1 LVNANVL
8 TPKFEG
14 TMSTADLN
22 LNKDVVAVPETLP
35 DSPLERLR
43 QRIGKNKWLMGSL
56 VAIPIVG
63 IGSYAA
69 YYQFVTVPKQQAQ
82 RKIQTA
88 AVTRSN
94 LDIIV
99 SANGTV
105 QPESSVNV
113 SPKTSGVLKQL
124 LVKEG
129 DFVKPGQI
137 VAYMDNSNLQGQL
150 LQSRGNLAAAGANLN
165 KVVAGNRSQD
175 IAGAQ
180 SQVDGANANLQKLIA
195 GNRSQD
201 IAQAQSQV
209 DEANAS
215 LQKLIAGNRSQDIAG
230 AVANLNK
237 VQATYKQAVG
247 DLRRNQQLRSQGA
260 ISQQALSLARSTSD
274 GAQAQVEQAQQ
285 ALNLL
290 KAGSRPEDIAQ
301 ARSVLKQRQEAL
313 DLLKAGSRPE
323 DIAQARS
330 VLKEK
335 KAALNLLKAGSRPED
350 IAQARAQVVAAQG
363 AVAIAQRNIDDTVI
377 RAPFAGII
385 ARKYADPGAFV
396 TPTTAGSA
404 VTSAT
409 SSSIL
414 ALASTNE
421 IVAQVAEASIAQIRV
436 GQVAMIKVDA
446 YAGKTFEGKVT
457 QVATQSLVQQNVT
470 SFEVKVAVAD
480 SERLLHQGMNV
491 TIDFKAGEL
500 NQVLIVPTA
509 SIVQQA
515 KAQGVFVAKT
525 GGDPLFVPIVVGTT
539 VNDKTEVKSGLTGNE
554 RVLLSFPAGTRKVTS
569 ITGGGGR

>member
-1 LVNANVL
+1 LASTNVL
-8 TPKFEG
+8 TPKFEV
-14 TMSTADLN
+14 TMLSISLN
-22 LNKDVVAVPETLP
+22 LKKGIDSLSETIHQP
-35 DSPLERLR
+35 K
-43 QRIGKNKWLMGSL
+43 IKKWLIGLL
-56 VAIPIVG
+56 VAIPLLG
-63 IGSYAA
+63 IGSYVA
-69 YYQFVTVPKQQAQ
+69 YNQLVTAPQQRAQ

-88 AVTRSN
+88 AVTRGN
-94 LDIIV
+94 LTILV

-113 SPKTSGVLKQL
+113 SPKNSGVLKRL

-150 LQSRGNLAAAGANLN
+150 LQSQGNVAAAQANLN
-165 KVVAGNRSQD
+165 KVVAGNRSQE
-175 IAGAQ
+175 ISGATA
-180 SQVDGANANLQKLIA
+180 QVAESTANLNK
-195 GNRSQD
+195 
-201 IAQAQSQV
+201 V
-209 DEANAS
+209 M
-215 LQKLIAGNRSQDIAG
+215 AGNRSQDIAG
-230 AVANLNK
+230 ATANLNK
-237 VQATYKQAVG
+237 VQATYRQAAE
-247 DLRRNQQLRSQGA
+247 DLRRTQKLRSQGA
-260 ISQQALSLARSTSD
+260 ISQQALSLARSTRD

-285 ALNLL
+285 SLNLL
-290 KAGSRPEDIAQ
+290 NAGSRPEDIAQ
-301 ARSVLKQRQEAL
+301 ARSVVSQKQE
-313 DLLKAGSRPE
+313 
-323 DIAQARS
+323 
-330 VLKEK
+330 
-335 KAALNLLKAGSRPED
+335 ALNLLKAGSRPED

-363 AVAIAQRNIDDTVI
+363 AVAIAQRLIDDTVI

-436 GQVAMIKVDA
+436 GQVATIKVDA
-446 YAGKTFEGKVT
+446 YSGKTFAGKVT

-480 SERLLHQGMNV
+480 PQKLLSQGMNV

-500 NQVLIVPTA
+500 NQVLVVPTA
-509 SIVQQA
+509 AIVQQA
-515 KAQGVFVAKT
+515 KAQGVFVSKP
-525 GGDPLFVPIVVGTT
+525 GGDPVFMPIVVGTT

-554 RVLLSFPAGTRKVTS
+554 RVLLSFPAGTRKAS
-569 ITGGGGR
+569 SGFN

>member
-1 LVNANVL
+1 
-8 TPKFEG
+8 
-14 TMSTADLN
+14 MSSISLN
-22 LNKDVVAVPETLP
+22 FKKGVDSLSETL
-35 DSPLERLR
+35 R
-43 QRIGKNKWLMGSL
+43 QPKINKWLMWSL
-56 VAIPIVG
+56 VAISLTGMGGYV
-63 IGSYAA
+63 A
-69 YYQFVTVPKQQAQ
+69 YNQLVTAPQQRAQ

-88 AVTRSN
+88 AVTRGN
-94 LDIIV
+94 LTILV

-113 SPKTSGVLKQL
+113 SPKTSGVLKRL

-137 VAYMDNSNLQGQL
+137 VAYMDNSNIQGQL
-150 LQSRGNLAAAGANLN
+150 LQSRGNLAAAQANLN
-165 KVVAGNRSQD
+165 KF
-175 IAGAQ
+175 
-180 SQVDGANANLQKLIA
+180 IA

-201 IAQAQSQV
+201 IAQAQAQV

-230 AVANLNK
+230 ATASLNK
-237 VQATYKQAVG
+237 VRATYRQAAE
-247 DLRRNQQLRSQGA
+247 DLRRNQQLQAQGA
-260 ISQQALSLARSTSD
+260 ISQQALSTARSTSD
-274 GAQAQVEQAQQ
+274 SAQAQVEQAQQ
-285 ALNLL
+285 SLNLL
-290 KAGSRPEDIAQ
+290 KVGSRPEDIAQ
-301 ARSVLKQRQEAL
+301 ARSVLTQRQ
-313 DLLKAGSRPE
+313 
-323 DIAQARS
+323 Q
-330 VLKEK
+330 
-335 KAALNLLKAGSRPED
+335 ALNLLKAGSRPED
-350 IAQARAQVVAAQG
+350 IAQARAQVMAAQG
-363 AVAIAQRNIDDTVI
+363 AVAIAQRNIDDTTI

-414 ALASTNE
+414 ALASANE

-436 GQVAMIKVDA
+436 GQVATIKVDA
-446 YAGKTFEGKVT
+446 YSGKTFAGKVT

-480 SERLLHQGMNV
+480 PQKLLSQGMNV

-509 SIVQQA
+509 AIVQE
-515 KAQGVFVAKT
+515 KTAQGVYVAKP
-525 GGDPLFVPIVVGTT
+525 GGDPVFTPIVVGTT

-554 RVLLSFPAGTRKVTS
+554 RVLLSFPAGTRKVTP
-569 ITGGGGR
+569 ITGGAGGR

>member
-1 LVNANVL
+1 MLRI
-8 TPKFEG
+8 
-14 TMSTADLN
+14 SLN
-22 LNKDVVAVPETLP
+22 LKKGIDALSETIHQP
-35 DSPLERLR
+35 K
-43 QRIGKNKWLMGSL
+43 IKKWWVGLL
-56 VAIPIVG
+56 VAIPLLG
-63 IGSYAA
+63 IGSYVG
-69 YYQFVTVPKQQAQ
+69 YNQLVTVPKQRAQ
-82 RKIQTA
+82 NKIQTA
-88 AVTRSN
+88 AVTRGN
-94 LDIIV
+94 LTVLV

-113 SPKTSGVLKQL
+113 SPKTSGVLKRL

-150 LQSRGNLAAAGANLN
+150 LQSGGNLAAAQANLN
-165 KVVAGNRSQD
+165 KV
-175 IAGAQ
+175 
-180 SQVDGANANLQKLIA
+180 IA

-201 IAQAQSQV
+201 IAQAQAQV

-215 LQKLIAGNRSQDIAG
+215 LNKAIAGNRSQDIAG

-237 VQATYKQAVG
+237 VRATYKQAAE
-247 DLRRNQQLRSQGA
+247 DLRRNQKLQASGA

-274 GAQAQVEQAQQ
+274 GAIAQVEQAQQ
-285 ALNLL
+285 SLNLL

-301 ARSVLKQRQEAL
+301 AKSVVNQRQ
-313 DLLKAGSRPE
+313 
-323 DIAQARS
+323 Q
-330 VLKEK
+330 
-335 KAALNLLKAGSRPED
+335 ALNLLKAGSRPED
-350 IAQARAQVVAAQG
+350 IAQARAQVMTAQG

-436 GQVAMIKVDA
+436 GQVAIIKVDA
-446 YAGKTFEGKVT
+446 YAGKTFAGKVT

-480 SERLLHQGMNV
+480 PQKLLSQGMNV
-491 TIDFKAGEL
+491 SIDFKAGEL
-500 NQVLIVPTA
+500 NQVLVVPTA
-509 SIVQQA
+509 AIVQQ
-515 KAQGVFVAKT
+515 KTAQGVFVAKK
-525 GGDPLFVPIVVGTT
+525 GGDPVFVPIVVGTT

-554 RVLLSFPAGTRKVTS
+554 RVLLSFPAGTRKAS
-569 ITGGGGR
+569 SGFN

>member
-1 LVNANVL
+1 LLSISLNFKKGIDAL
-8 TPKFEG
+8 SETIHQPKI
-14 TMSTADLN
+14 
-22 LNKDVVAVPETLP
+22 K
-35 DSPLERLR
+35 
-43 QRIGKNKWLMGSL
+43 KWLIWSL
-56 VAIPIVG
+56 VAISLTG
-63 IGSYAA
+63 IGSYIA
-69 YYQFVTVPKQQAQ
+69 YNQLVTAPQQRAQ

-88 AVTRSN
+88 AVTRGN
-94 LDIIV
+94 LSIVV

-105 QPESSVNV
+105 QPESLVNV
-113 SPKTSGVLKQL
+113 SPKTSGVLKRL

-150 LQSRGNLAAAGANLN
+150 LQARGNVAAAQANLN
-165 KVVAGNRSQD
+165 KV
-175 IAGAQ
+175 
-180 SQVDGANANLQKLIA
+180 IA

-230 AVANLNK
+230 A
-237 VQATYKQAVG
+237 QASLSKAQVTHRQAQE
-247 DLRRNQQLRSQGA
+247 DLYRTQKLQAQGA
-260 ISQQALSLARSTSD
+260 ISQQALSTARSTHD
-274 GAQAQVEQAQQ
+274 TAQAQVDQAQQ

-301 ARSVLKQRQEAL
+301 AKSILNQRQ
-313 DLLKAGSRPE
+313 
-323 DIAQARS
+323 Q
-330 VLKEK
+330 
-335 KAALNLLKAGSRPED
+335 ALNLLKAGSRPED
-350 IAQARAQVVAAQG
+350 IAQARAQVMAAQG

-396 TPTTAGSA
+396 APTTAGSA
-404 VTSAT
+404 VSSAT

-421 IVAQVAEASIAQIRV
+421 IVAQVAEASISQIRV
-436 GQVAMIKVDA
+436 GQIAIIKVDA
-446 YAGKTFEGKVT
+446 YSGKTFEGKVT

-470 SFEVKVAVAD
+470 SFEVKVAVTD
-480 SERLLHQGMNV
+480 SQRLLHQGMNV

-500 NQVLIVPTA
+500 NQVLVVPTA
-509 SIVQQA
+509 SIVQQRA
-515 KAQGVFVAKT
+515 VQGVFVAKK
-525 GGDPLFVPIVVGTT
+525 GADPVFVPIVVGTT

-554 RVLLSFPAGTRKVTS
+554 RVLLSFPAGTRKAS
-569 ITGGGGR
+569 SGFN

>member
-1 LVNANVL
+1 VL
-8 TPKFEG
+8 
-14 TMSTADLN
+14 SISLN
-22 LNKDVVAVPETLP
+22 FKKGIDSLSETLRHP
-35 DSPLERLR
+35 KIDKRLM
-43 QRIGKNKWLMGSL
+43 WSL
-56 VAIPIVG
+56 VAIALTGV
-63 IGSYAA
+63 GSYAA
-69 YYQFVTVPKQQAQ
+69 YNQLVTVPKQQAQ
-82 RKIQTA
+82 SKIQTA
-88 AVTRSN
+88 AVTRGN
-94 LDIIV
+94 LTILV

-113 SPKTSGVLKQL
+113 SPKNSGVLKRL

-150 LQSRGNLAAAGANLN
+150 LQARGNVAAAQANLN
-165 KVVAGNRSQD
+165 KVIAGNRSQD
-175 IAGAQ
+175 IAGARA
-180 SQVDGANANLQKLIA
+180 QVDGANANLQKLIA

-201 IAQAQSQV
+201 IAGATAQV
-209 DEANAS
+209 AEANAS

-230 AVANLNK
+230 ATANLNK
-237 VQATYKQAVG
+237 LQATNRQAAG

-260 ISQQALSLARSTSD
+260 ISQQALSLARSTSE
-274 GAQAQVEQAQQ
+274 GAIAQVEQAQQ
-285 ALNLL
+285 ALNLLRAGSRPEDIAQARSVLNQRQQALSLL

-301 ARSVLKQRQEAL
+301 ARSVLNQRQQE
-313 DLLKAGSRPE
+313 
-323 DIAQARS
+323 
-330 VLKEK
+330 
-335 KAALNLLKAGSRPED
+335 LNLLKAGSRPED

-436 GQVAMIKVDA
+436 GQVAVIKVDA
-446 YAGKTFEGKVT
+446 YSGKTFEGKVT

-480 SERLLHQGMNV
+480 PEKLLSQGMNV
-491 TIDFKAGEL
+491 TIDFRAGEL
-500 NQVLIVPTA
+500 NQVLVVPTA
-509 SIVQQA
+509 AIVQE
-515 KAQGVFVAKT
+515 KTAQGVYVAKP
-525 GGDPLFVPIVVGTT
+525 GGDPVFTPIVVGTT

-554 RVLLSFPAGTRKVTS
+554 RVLLSFPPGTRKVTS
-569 ITGGGGR
+569 ITGGGGGR

>member
-1 LVNANVL
+1 
-8 TPKFEG
+8 
-14 TMSTADLN
+14 MSSISLN
-22 LNKDVVAVPETLP
+22 FKKSVDVAKQKLQ
-35 DSPLERLR
+35 DRL
-43 QRIGKNKWLMGSL
+43 KTNKWLLWLL
-56 VAIPIVG
+56 VAIPIAG
-63 IGSYAA
+63 GLSYVA
-69 YYQFVTVPKQQAQ
+69 YNQLVTAPQQRAQ

-88 AVTRSN
+88 AVTRGN
-94 LDIIV
+94 LAILV

-113 SPKTSGVLKQL
+113 SPKTSGILKEL

-150 LQSRGNLAAAGANLN
+150 LQSTGNLAAAQANLD
-165 KVVAGNRSQD
+165 KVIV
-175 IAGAQ
+175 
-180 SQVDGANANLQKLIA
+180 

-201 IAQAQSQV
+201 IAQSQAQV
-209 DEANAS
+209 DEANAG
-215 LQKLIAGNRSQDIAG
+215 LQKQIVGNRLQDIAQ
-230 AVANLNK
+230 AQANLNK
-237 VQATYKQAVG
+237 VQATYRQAAE
-247 DLRRNQQLRSQGA
+247 DLRRNQALQAQGA
-260 ISQQALSLARSTSD
+260 ISQQALSLARSASD
-274 GAQAQVEQAQQ
+274 SAQAQVEQSQQ

-290 KAGSRPEDIAQ
+290 NAGSRPEDIAQ
-301 ARSVLKQRQEAL
+301 AKSVLTQRQQAL
-313 DLLKAGSRPE
+313 DLLNAGSRPE
-323 DIAQARS
+323 DIAQA
-330 VLKEK
+330 
-335 KAALNLLKAGSRPED
+335 
-350 IAQARAQVVAAQG
+350 QAQVMAAQG
-363 AVAIAQRNIDDTVI
+363 TVAIAQRNIDDTVI
-377 RAPFAGII
+377 RAPFAGIV

-480 SERLLHQGMNV
+480 SKKLLHQGMNV
-491 TIDFKAGEL
+491 AIDFQAGEL

-509 SIVQQA
+509 SIVQQNA
-515 KAQGVFVAKT
+515 VQGVFVAKT
-525 GGDPLFVPIVVGTT
+525 GSDSVFTPIVVGTT
-539 VNDKTEVKSGLTGNE
+539 INDKTEVKSGLTGNE
-554 RVLLSFPAGTRKVTS
+554 QVLLSFPPGTRKAS
-569 ITGGGGR
+569 SGFN

>member
-1 LVNANVL
+1 MSSISLNFKKGVDSL
-8 TPKFEG
+8 SETIHQPKI
-14 TMSTADLN
+14 
-22 LNKDVVAVPETLP
+22 K
-35 DSPLERLR
+35 
-43 QRIGKNKWLMGSL
+43 KWLIWSL
-56 VAIPIVG
+56 VAISLTGV
-63 IGSYAA
+63 GSYIA
-69 YYQFVTVPKQQAQ
+69 YNQLVTAPQQRAQ

-88 AVTRSN
+88 AVTRGN
-94 LDIIV
+94 LSIVV

-113 SPKTSGVLKQL
+113 SPKTSGVLKRL

-129 DFVKPGQI
+129 DFVKSGQI

-150 LQSRGNLAAAGANLN
+150 LQSRGNVAAAQANLN
-165 KVVAGNRSQD
+165 KV
-175 IAGAQ
+175 
-180 SQVDGANANLQKLIA
+180 IA

-230 AVANLNK
+230 AQANLNK
-237 VQATYKQAVG
+237 VQATYRQAAE
-247 DLRRNQQLRSQGA
+247 DLRRNQKLQASGA

-274 GAQAQVEQAQQ
+274 SAQAQVEQAQQ

-301 ARSVLKQRQEAL
+301 AKSILNQRQ
-313 DLLKAGSRPE
+313 
-323 DIAQARS
+323 Q
-330 VLKEK
+330 
-335 KAALNLLKAGSRPED
+335 ALNLLKAGSRPED
-350 IAQARAQVVAAQG
+350 ISEARAKVMAAQG

-421 IVAQVAEASIAQIRV
+421 IVAQVAEASISQIRV
-436 GQVAMIKVDA
+436 GQVAVIKVDA
-446 YAGKTFEGKVT
+446 YSGKTFEGKVT

-480 SERLLHQGMNV
+480 SQRLLHQGMNV

-500 NQVLIVPTA
+500 NQVLVVPTA
-509 SIVQQA
+509 SIVQQRA
-515 KAQGVFVAKT
+515 VQGVFVAKKS
-525 GGDPLFVPIVVGTT
+525 GDPVFMPIVVGTT

-554 RVLLSFPAGTRKVTS
+554 RVLLSFPAGTRKAS
-569 ITGGGGR
+569 SGFN

>member
-1 LVNANVL
+1 MLSI
-8 TPKFEG
+8 G
-14 TMSTADLN
+14 LN
-22 LNKDVVAVPETLP
+22 FKKGV
-35 DSPLERLR
+35 DSAKQKLQDRL
-43 QRIGKNKWLMGSL
+43 KTNKWLMGLL
-56 VAIPIVG
+56 VAIPLAG
-63 IGSYAA
+63 GLSYLA
-69 YYQFVTVPKQQAQ
+69 YNQLVTAPQQRAQ

-88 AVTRSN
+88 AVTRGN
-94 LDIIV
+94 LAIVV

-113 SPKTSGVLKQL
+113 SPKTSGVLKRL

-129 DFVKPGQI
+129 DFVKPGQV

-150 LQSRGNLAAAGANLN
+150 LQSRGNLAAAQANLN

-175 IAGAQ
+175 IAQ
-180 SQVDGANANLQKLIA
+180 
-195 GNRSQD
+195 
-201 IAQAQSQV
+201 AQAQV

-230 AVANLNK
+230 ATANLNK
-237 VQATYKQAVG
+237 VQATYRQAAE
-247 DLRRNQQLRSQGA
+247 DLRRNQELRAQGA
-260 ISQQALSLARSTSD
+260 ISQQALSLARSTHDS
-274 GAQAQVEQAQQ
+274 AQAQVEQSQQ

-301 ARSVLKQRQEAL
+301 AKSILNQRQ
-313 DLLKAGSRPE
+313 
-323 DIAQARS
+323 Q
-330 VLKEK
+330 
-335 KAALNLLKAGSRPED
+335 ALNLLKAGSRPED
-350 IAQARAQVVAAQG
+350 IAQARAQVMAAQG

-385 ARKYADPGAFV
+385 ARKYADLGAFV

-421 IVAQVAEASIAQIRV
+421 IVAQVAEASISQIRV
-436 GQVAMIKVDA
+436 GQVAIIKVDA
-446 YAGKTFEGKVT
+446 YSGKTFAGKVT

-480 SERLLHQGMNV
+480 PQKLLSQGMNV

-500 NQVLIVPTA
+500 NQVLVVPTA
-509 SIVQQA
+509 SIVQQ
-515 KAQGVFVAKT
+515 KAVQGVFVAKK
-525 GGDPLFVPIVVGTT
+525 GGDPVFVPIVVGTT

-554 RVLLSFPAGTRKVTS
+554 RVLLSFPAGTRKAS
-569 ITGGGGR
+569 KITGGD

>member
-1 LVNANVL
+1 
-8 TPKFEG
+8 
-14 TMSTADLN
+14 MSSISLN
-22 LNKDVVAVPETLP
+22 FKKGIDSLSETL
-35 DSPLERLR
+35 R
-43 QRIGKNKWLMGSL
+43 QPKINKWLMGL
-56 VAIPIVG
+56 LIAIPLT
-63 IGSYAA
+63 GSLGYIA
-69 YYQFVTVPKQQAQ
+69 YNQLVTAPQQRAQ

-88 AVTRSN
+88 AVTRGN
-94 LDIIV
+94 LAIVV

-150 LQSRGNLAAAGANLN
+150 LQSKGNLAAAQANLN
-165 KVVAGNRSQD
+165 KV
-175 IAGAQ
+175 
-180 SQVDGANANLQKLIA
+180 IA

-237 VQATYKQAVG
+237 VQATYRQAAE
-247 DLRRNQQLRSQGA
+247 DLRRNQQLQAQGA
-260 ISQQALSLARSTSD
+260 ISQQALSLARSTHDS
-274 GAQAQVEQAQQ
+274 AQAQVEQSQQ

-301 ARSVLKQRQEAL
+301 AKSILKQRQ
-313 DLLKAGSRPE
+313 
-323 DIAQARS
+323 Q
-330 VLKEK
+330 
-335 KAALNLLKAGSRPED
+335 ALNLLKAGSRPED
-350 IAQARAQVVAAQG
+350 IAQARAQVMAAQG
-363 AVAIAQRNIDDTVI
+363 AVAIAQRNIDDTTI

-421 IVAQVAEASIAQIRV
+421 IVAQVAEASIAQIKV

-446 YAGKTFEGKVT
+446 YSGKTFAGKVT

-480 SERLLHQGMNV
+480 PQKLLHQGMNV

-509 SIVQQA
+509 AIVQE
-515 KAQGVFVAKT
+515 KTAQGVYAAKT
-525 GGDPLFVPIVVGTT
+525 GGDPVFMPIVVGTT
-539 VNDKTEVKSGLTGNE
+539 VNDRTEVKSGLTGNE
-554 RVLLSFPAGTRKVTS
+554 RVLLSFPAGTRK
-569 ITGGGGR
+569 ITAITPGGRAQ

>member
-1 LVNANVL
+1 
-8 TPKFEG
+8 
-14 TMSTADLN
+14 MSTTDLN
-22 LNKDVVAVPETLP
+22 LNKSVAAVPETLL

-43 QRIGKNKWLMGSL
+43 QRISKHKWLMGLL

-63 IGSYAA
+63 GLGYIA
-69 YYQFVTVPKQQAQ
+69 YNQLVTAPQQRAQ

-88 AVTRSN
+88 AVTRGN
-94 LDIIV
+94 LTVLV

-150 LQSRGNLAAAGANLN
+150 LQAQGNVAAAQANLN
-165 KVVAGNRSQD
+165 KVIAGNRSQD
-175 IAGAQ
+175 IAGAK
-180 SQVDGANANLQKLIA
+180 A
-195 GNRSQD
+195 
-201 IAQAQSQV
+201 QV
-209 DEANAS
+209 DEAKAS

-230 AVANLNK
+230 AVANLSK
-237 VQATYKQAVG
+237 VQVTHRQAQE
-247 DLRRNQQLRSQGA
+247 DLYRTQKLQAQGA
-260 ISQQALSLARSTSD
+260 VSQQALSTARSTHDS
-274 GAQAQVEQAQQ
+274 AQAQVDQAQQ

-290 KAGSRPEDIAQ
+290 KVGSRPEDIAQ
-301 ARSVLKQRQEAL
+301 VRSVLRQKQ
-313 DLLKAGSRPE
+313 
-323 DIAQARS
+323 
-330 VLKEK
+330 
-335 KAALNLLKAGSRPED
+335 AALNLLNAGSRPED

-436 GQVAMIKVDA
+436 GQVATIKVDA
-446 YAGKTFEGKVT
+446 YSGKTFEGKVT

-480 SERLLHQGMNV
+480 SQRLLHQGMNV
-491 TIDFKAGEL
+491 TITSGRLRQRFQGWRAESGANCADGCDRSTGKCSRCICGETRWRSGIY
-500 NQVLIVPTA
+500 VDR
-509 SIVQQA
+509 
-515 KAQGVFVAKT
+515 
-525 GGDPLFVPIVVGTT
+525 GGD
-539 VNDKTEVKSGLTGNE
+539 DC
-554 RVLLSFPAGTRKVTS
+554 
-569 ITGGGGR
+569 

>member
-1 LVNANVL
+1 ML
-8 TPKFEG
+8 
-14 TMSTADLN
+14 SISLN
-22 LNKDVVAVPETLP
+22 FKKGIDSLSETLRHP
-35 DSPLERLR
+35 KIDKRL
-43 QRIGKNKWLMGSL
+43 IWAL
-56 VAIPIVG
+56 VAIALTG
-63 IGSYAA
+63 ISSYAA
-69 YYQFVTVPKQQAQ
+69 YYQLVTVPKQQAQ

-88 AVTRSN
+88 AVTRDN
-94 LDIIV
+94 LTIVV

-150 LQSRGNLAAAGANLN
+150 LQSKGNLAAAQANLN
-165 KVVAGNRSQD
+165 KVIAGNRTQDIAGAKAQVAESTANLNKVMAGNRSQD
-175 IAGAQ
+175 IAGARA
-180 SQVDGANANLQKLIA
+180 QVAESTANLNK
-195 GNRSQD
+195 
-201 IAQAQSQV
+201 V
-209 DEANAS
+209 M
-215 LQKLIAGNRSQDIAG
+215 AGNRSQDIAG
-230 AVANLNK
+230 ATASLN
-237 VQATYKQAVG
+237 QAQVTHRQAQE
-247 DLRRNQQLRSQGA
+247 DLYRTQKLQTQGA
-260 ISQQALSLARSTSD
+260 ISQQALSTARSTHD
-274 GAQAQVEQAQQ
+274 GAQAQVDRAQQ

-313 DLLKAGSRPE
+313 NLLKAGSRPE
-323 DIAQARS
+323 DIAQAKS
-330 VLKEK
+330 VLRQKQE
-335 KAALNLLKAGSRPED
+335 ALNLLKAGSRPED

-363 AVAIAQRNIDDTVI
+363 TVAIAQRNIDDTVI

-421 IVAQVAEASIAQIRV
+421 IVAQVAEASISQIRV
-436 GQVAMIKVDA
+436 GQVATIKVDA

-480 SERLLHQGMNV
+480 SQRLLHQGMNV

-515 KAQGVFVAKT
+515 NAQGVFVSKP
-525 GGDPLFVPIVVGTT
+525 GGDPVFMPIVVGTT
-539 VNDKTEVKSGLTGNE
+539 VNDRTEVKSGLTGNE

-569 ITGGGGR
+569 ITGGGGGRGR

>member
-1 LVNANVL
+1 
-8 TPKFEG
+8 
-14 TMSTADLN
+14 MSSISLN
-22 LNKDVVAVPETLP
+22 FKKGVDSLAETL
-35 DSPLERLR
+35 R
-43 QRIGKNKWLMGSL
+43 QPKINKWLMWSL
-56 VAIPIVG
+56 VAISLIG
-63 IGSYAA
+63 IGSYVA
-69 YYQFVTVPKQQAQ
+69 YNQLVIAPQQRAQ

-88 AVTRSN
+88 AVTRGN
-94 LDIIV
+94 LSIVV

-105 QPESSVNV
+105 QPESLVNV
-113 SPKTSGVLKQL
+113 SPKTSGVLKRL

-137 VAYMDNSNLQGQL
+137 VAYMDNSNIQGQL
-150 LQSRGNLAAAGANLN
+150 LQSRGNLAAAQANLN
-165 KVVAGNRSQD
+165 KV
-175 IAGAQ
+175 
-180 SQVDGANANLQKLIA
+180 IA

-209 DEANAS
+209 DETNAS

-230 AVANLNK
+230 AQANLNK
-237 VQATYKQAVG
+237 VQATYRQAAE
-247 DLRRNQQLRSQGA
+247 DLQRNQKLQAAGA

-274 GAQAQVEQAQQ
+274 SAQAQVEQAQQ

-301 ARSVLKQRQEAL
+301 AKSILNQRQ
-313 DLLKAGSRPE
+313 
-323 DIAQARS
+323 Q
-330 VLKEK
+330 
-335 KAALNLLKAGSRPED
+335 ALNLLKAGSRPED
-350 IAQARAQVVAAQG
+350 ISEARAQVMAAQG

-421 IVAQVAEASIAQIRV
+421 IVAQVAEASISQIRV
-436 GQVAMIKVDA
+436 GQVAVIKVDA
-446 YAGKTFEGKVT
+446 YSGKTFEGKVT

-480 SERLLHQGMNV
+480 SQRLLHQGMNV

-500 NQVLIVPTA
+500 NQVLVVPTA
-509 SIVQQA
+509 SIVQQRA
-515 KAQGVFVAKT
+515 VQGVFVAKT
-525 GGDPLFVPIVVGTT
+525 GGDPVFMPIVVGTT

-554 RVLLSFPAGTRKVTS
+554 RVLLSFPAGTRKAS
-569 ITGGGGR
+569 GFN

>member
-1 LVNANVL
+1 MLSI
-8 TPKFEG
+8 T
-14 TMSTADLN
+14 LN
-22 LNKDVVAVPETLP
+22 LKKGV
-35 DSPLERLR
+35 DSLVENLRHPKIDKRLM
-43 QRIGKNKWLMGSL
+43 WLL

-63 IGSYAA
+63 IGSYAG
-69 YYQFVTVPKQQAQ
+69 YHQLVTVPQQRAQ
-82 RKIQTA
+82 SKIQTA
-88 AVTRSN
+88 AVTRGN
-94 LDIIV
+94 LTVLV

-113 SPKTSGVLKQL
+113 SPKTSGVLKRL

-150 LQSRGNLAAAGANLN
+150 LQARGNVAAAQANLN
-165 KVVAGNRSQD
+165 KLIAGNRSQD
-175 IAGAQ
+175 IAGSTAQ
-180 SQVDGANANLQKLIA
+180 VAEANANLQKLIA

-201 IAQAQSQV
+201 IAGS
-209 DEANAS
+209 
-215 LQKLIAGNRSQDIAG
+215 I
-230 AVANLNK
+230 ANLNS
-237 VQATYKQAVG
+237 VQATYRQAAE
-247 DLRRNQQLRSQGA
+247 DLRRNQELRSQGA

-274 GAQAQVEQAQQ
+274 SAKAQVEQAQQ

-290 KAGSRPEDIAQ
+290 KVGSRPEDIAQ
-301 ARSVLKQRQEAL
+301 ARSVLNQRQ
-313 DLLKAGSRPE
+313 
-323 DIAQARS
+323 Q
-330 VLKEK
+330 
-335 KAALNLLKAGSRPED
+335 ALNLLKAGSRPED
-350 IAQARAQVVAAQG
+350 IAQARAQVMAAQG
-363 AVAIAQRNIDDTVI
+363 AVAIAQRNIDDTTI

-421 IVAQVAEASIAQIRV
+421 IVAQVAEASIAQIRI
-436 GQVAMIKVDA
+436 GQVATIKVDA
-446 YAGKTFEGKVT
+446 YSGKTFTGKVT

-480 SERLLHQGMNV
+480 PEKLLSQGMNV
-491 TIDFKAGEL
+491 TIDFRAGEL

-509 SIVQQA
+509 AIVQE
-515 KAQGVFVAKT
+515 KTAQGVYVSKP
-525 GGDPLFVPIVVGTT
+525 GGDPVFTPIVVGTT

-554 RVLLSFPAGTRKVTS
+554 RVLLSFPPGTRKVTP
-569 ITGGGGR
+569 ITPPGGGRRR

>member
-1 LVNANVL
+1 VL
-8 TPKFEG
+8 SISLNFKKGIDSLSETIHQPKI
-14 TMSTADLN
+14 
-22 LNKDVVAVPETLP
+22 K
-35 DSPLERLR
+35 
-43 QRIGKNKWLMGSL
+43 KWLIWSL
-56 VAIPIVG
+56 VAISLTG
-63 IGSYAA
+63 IGSYVA
-69 YYQFVTVPKQQAQ
+69 YNQLVTAPKQRAQ
-82 RKIQTA
+82 NKIQTA
-88 AVTRSN
+88 AVTRGN
-94 LDIIV
+94 LTILV

-150 LQSRGNLAAAGANLN
+150 LQARGNVAAAQANLN
-165 KVVAGNRSQD
+165 KV
-175 IAGAQ
+175 
-180 SQVDGANANLQKLIA
+180 IA

-209 DEANAS
+209 DEATAS

-230 AVANLNK
+230 A
-237 VQATYKQAVG
+237 QASLSKAQVTHRQAQE
-247 DLRRNQQLRSQGA
+247 DLDRTRKLQAQGA
-260 ISQQALSLARSTSD
+260 ISQQALSTARSTHD
-274 GAQAQVEQAQQ
+274 TAQAQVDQAQQ

-301 ARSVLKQRQEAL
+301 ARSVLKQRQEAF
-313 DLLKAGSRPE
+313 
-323 DIAQARS
+323 
-330 VLKEK
+330 
-335 KAALNLLKAGSRPED
+335 NLLKAGSRPED
-350 IAQARAQVVAAQG
+350 IAQARAQVMAAQG

-436 GQVAMIKVDA
+436 GQVATIKVDA
-446 YAGKTFEGKVT
+446 YSGKTFEGRVT

-480 SERLLHQGMNV
+480 SQRLLHQGMNV
-491 TIDFKAGEL
+491 TIDFQAGEL

-515 KAQGVFVAKT
+515 NAQGVFVSKP
-525 GGDPLFVPIVVGTT
+525 GGDPVFMPIVVGTT
-539 VNDKTEVKSGLTGNE
+539 VNDRTEIKSGLTGNE

-569 ITGGGGR
+569 ITAGGGGRGR